1 MKTNLLHI
9 TNGDVTTSV
18 LENLNLSG
26 KIITWREM
34 LCEGKTLRDVGSESF
49 WKSRFDFFSKK
60 YKVTKEQFISLTVR
74 EFKNL
79 CQQKIQEEIVLW
91 FEYDLFCQINMIA
104 VISWLKK
111 HRKGVQISLVCS
123 GKEDDTNKMYG
134 LSELPSERLLTL
146 FEQRTILTKDDIE
159 YADYLWQLYCADSP
173 MQLQHIQDSP
183 TFPYLKDAI
192 KAHLL
197 RFPTIKNGLNAI
209 ENKILEEVAT
219 HEFENHHKLVAQ
231 LLKDQDVYGFGDVQY
246 YRKIEELQ
254 GLFKGSSPIELNDLG
269 YDILQKK
276 QNYYPTIKNDDSYLG
291 GALKYDYLFNENN
304 GKLLKL

>member
-9 TNGDVTTSV
+9 TNGDSTTSV
-18 LENLNLSG
+18 LQNLKLSG

-60 YKVTKEQFISLTVR
+60 YQITKEQFISRTVR

-104 VISWLKK
+104 VISWIKK
-111 HRKGVQISLVCS
+111 HRKGVRITLVCS
-123 GKEDDTNKMYG
+123 GKEDDTDKMYG
-134 LSELPSERLLTL
+134 LSELPDSRLLEL
-146 FEQRTILTKDDIE
+146 FEKRTILTNDDIE
-159 YADYLWQLYCADSP
+159 YADYLWQLYCAESP
-173 MQLQHIQDSP
+173 MQLQHIPDSP

-197 RFPTIKNGLNAI
+197 RFPTIRNGLNVI

-219 HEFENHHKLVAQ
+219 HEFENHHKLVTQ
-231 LLKDQDVYGFGDVQY
+231 LLKDQDIYGFGDLQY
-246 YRKIEELQ
+246 YKKIEELQ
-254 GLFKGSSPIELNDLG
+254 GLFKGSAPIELNDLG